1 VRRLWWPP
9 IAPEITTY
17 TEAIAMARLRQL
29 RSLRV
34 ALLSALLALALT
46 VTSSFAADVTTPFMG
61 KAVNGS
67 TVTHEVQG
75 GKHILTVSRDFA
87 VPDSPDPHWRVVDTK
102 GNIYLLDRLKLKD
115 DKINRSITI
124 PAHIQDISKVQMW
137 CAWAEV
143 VLGEA
148 SFTKPIAM
156 K

>member
-1 VRRLWWPP
+1 VRRLWWQP

-17 TEAIAMARLRQL
+17 KEAIAMARLRQL

-34 ALLSALLALALT
+34 ALLSALVALALT